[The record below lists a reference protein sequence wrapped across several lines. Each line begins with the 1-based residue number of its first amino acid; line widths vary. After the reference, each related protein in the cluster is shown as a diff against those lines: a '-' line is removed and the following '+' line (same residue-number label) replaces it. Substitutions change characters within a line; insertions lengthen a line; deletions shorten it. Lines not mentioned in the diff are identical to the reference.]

1 MTQLKWCFSRIH
13 SKVFV
18 PKILKS
24 TFIWK
29 LDKNE
34 QIWGRRWLTSF
45 ISRKPRRKGRET
57 RGYCWPRF
65 VTVRHERWED
75 ERTRWDWRDE
85 ARTKQISKTRYQGF
99 HLLLDARAPLK
110 RYSSTVRPFIFL
122 GPRFFRALNYLFFWY
137 NFFYWE
143 YMILCPS
150 LLRGY
155 LEYCLFYFKNL
166 FF

>member
-75 ERTRWDWRDE
+75 ERTRCFLRDE

-99 HLLLDARAPLK
+99 HLLLDAHAPLK
-110 RYSSTVRPFIFL
+110 RYSSTVRPFTWVLDFSVLWITCSFGIIF
-122 GPRFFRALNYLFFWY
+122 FIENIWY
-137 NFFYWE
+137 CVLACCVG
-143 YMILCPS
+143 I
-150 LLRGY
+150 
-155 LEYCLFYFKNL
+155 
-166 FF
+166 